1 MTYMPLLIHDSH
13 THTNTHTRT
22 SAHTNA
28 NVHTRSQSDN
38 RIHFHTLK
46 YRFILYVH
54 WRQTNVHASTGPHID
69 TSTDIDT
76 DLPIYTGH
84 LHVGDVLRVFSRST
98 DDWVDGELVEFVEDN
113 CVRVK
118 YVVGKYWC
126 RKTINLHSEHLR
138 VPSGISNVC
147 KNSSSSERKEKNR
160 DHIRKH
166 GQNV

>member
-1 MTYMPLLIHDSH
+1 MILILIP
-13 THTNTHTRT
+13 TPILVQVLIPMLMFTRVL
-22 SAHTNA
+22 SLII
-28 NVHTRSQSDN
+28 VF
-38 RIHFHTLK
+38 I
-46 YRFILYVH
+46 FILSNTDSSYMYTGAN
-54 WRQTNVHASTGPHID
+54 TNVDASTGPHID